1 MLTLQTKSV
10 ETWDEKSETFGKTKP
25 ITFRLEHSLLSV
37 SKWESAHK
45 KPFLTKGNKTNAEML
60 DYIRCMDLDK
70 HKPEDYLQLT
80 QSDLDAIGDYISDG
94 QTATWFAKTESKSGR
109 HEIITAELIYYWIFA
124 YEIDVSCEK
133 WHLNRL
139 LTLIRVFS
147 EKTKENTNR
156 NKSNGKLTSSDI
168 DKRRALMESRRKQY
182 SKKV

>member
-1 MLTLQTKSV
+1 MLTLHIKPV

-37 SKWESAHK
+37 SKWESTHK

-60 DYIRCMDLDK
+60 DYVRCMDLDK
-70 HKPEDYLQLT
+70 HQPEDYLRLT
-80 QSDLDAIGDYISDG
+80 QNDLNTIGDYISDS
-94 QTATWFAKTESKSGR
+94 QTATWFTETEKKTGR
-109 HEIITAELIYYWIFA
+109 QEIITAELIYYWIFA

-147 EKTKENTNR
+147 EKNKENNNR
-156 NKSNGKLTSSDI
+156 SKSNNKPTRADI
-168 DKRRALMESRRKQY
+168 DKRRALMESRRKKY